1 MGRVI
6 DGRVNG
12 APFAGIVLTA
22 GSVLRADD
30 AAGPVLSKKME
41 DAPLAGWYTIDGG
54 QTPED
59 DIIEVKRERPPRLVL
74 VDAAD
79 MALPVGS
86 IRLLDKSDV
95 ARKSMFTTHSLPLS
109 ILIEEIEQ
117 SCDDIVFV
125 GIQPGDTE
133 FYNPMSPKVFD
144 AVDAVYDAVAA
155 NDFSHFVRLE
165 YPAPDCLAPAAIEA
179 KTEAAGVTKANLPVA
194 KAFVLAMFAG
204 AFIAFGGLFF
214 TVFLSD
220 STLGWGAQRV
230 VGGLC
235 FCLGLVLVLIC
246 GAELFTGNS
255 LMVCALKSKKITLA
269 QMLKAWLVVWVGNF
283 VGALFIVFLVYMAGI
298 YKLNGE
304 AVANSMVSVAAGK
317 VTIDW
322 VTIFF
327 RGILCNIFVCLAVW
341 IGTAGKTVVDKV
353 VGILLPIAAFVACG
367 FEHCVANMYFLPMGA
382 VMHACGYGV
391 DVAGADALNVAGI
404 AFNLSAA
411 TLGNIVG
418 GAVLI
423 ALGYWFIYAK
433 KSQA

>member
-1 MGRVI
+1 M
-6 DGRVNG
+6 
-12 APFAGIVLTA
+12 
-22 GSVLRADD
+22 
-30 AAGPVLSKKME
+30 
-41 DAPLAGWYTIDGG
+41 
-54 QTPED
+54 
-59 DIIEVKRERPPRLVL
+59 
-74 VDAAD
+74 
-79 MALPVGS
+79 
-86 IRLLDKSDV
+86 
-95 ARKSMFTTHSLPLS
+95 
-109 ILIEEIEQ
+109 
-117 SCDDIVFV
+117 
-125 GIQPGDTE
+125 
-133 FYNPMSPKVFD
+133 
-144 AVDAVYDAVAA
+144 
-155 NDFSHFVRLE
+155 
-165 YPAPDCLAPAAIEA
+165 
-179 KTEAAGVTKANLPVA
+179 
-194 KAFVLAMFAG
+194 
-204 AFIAFGGLFF
+204 
-214 TVFLSD
+214 
-220 STLGWGAQRV
+220 

-235 FCLGLVLVLIC
+235 FCLGLVLVLVC

-255 LMVCALKSKKITLA
+255 LMVCALKSKKITLV
-269 QMLKAWLVVWVGNF
+269 QMLKAWVVVWVGNY

-382 VMHACGYGV
+382 VMHACGYGAE
-391 DVAGADALNVAGI
+391 VAGADALNAAGI

-423 ALGYWFIYAK
+423 ALGYWFVYAK
-433 KSQA
+433 KSEA

>member
-1 MGRVI
+1 M
-6 DGRVNG
+6 
-12 APFAGIVLTA
+12 
-22 GSVLRADD
+22 AD
-30 AAGPVLSKKME
+30 SK
-41 DAPLAGWYTIDGG
+41 A
-54 QTPED
+54 
-59 DIIEVKRERPPRLVL
+59 
-74 VDAAD
+74 
-79 MALPVGS
+79 
-86 IRLLDKSDV
+86 
-95 ARKSMFTTHSLPLS
+95 
-109 ILIEEIEQ
+109 
-117 SCDDIVFV
+117 
-125 GIQPGDTE
+125 E
-133 FYNPMSPKVFD
+133 F
-144 AVDAVYDAVAA
+144 
-155 NDFSHFVRLE
+155 
-165 YPAPDCLAPAAIEA
+165 PAPDCLAPAAIEA

-194 KAFVLAMFAG
+194 KAFLLAMFAG

-220 STLGWGAQRV
+220 STLGWGAQ
-230 VGGLC
+230 
-235 FCLGLVLVLIC
+235 GLVLVLCC

-269 QMLKAWLVVWVGNF
+269 QMLKAWVVVWVGNF

-382 VMHACGYGV
+382 VMHACGYGA
-391 DVAGADALNVAGI
+391 DVAGADALNAAGI

-423 ALGYWFIYAK
+423 ALGYWFVYAK
-433 KSQA
+433 KSEA